1 MSTHHSTK
9 ARHYAAL
16 ASGIKNLNA
25 NLGETEELF
34 GMMSQ
39 QLLYMRQLAITNG
52 SQCVAAVAFTAPT
65 DLQIYGR
72 IPTSG

>member
-52 SQCVAAVAFTAPT
+52 SQCVSFSTFSP
-65 DLQIYGR
+65 LWR
-72 IPTSG
+72 RSH